1 MTDSP
6 PILVTSP
13 TTRSGTTLLQR
24 LITSSDN
31 GICYGEFCGRRIV
44 ELCDFAHK
52 ELLAVQGQK
61 ERQDYEWGNV
71 LSGNVDYW
79 MVGLDLPGEFASHAL
94 AGAVQF
100 YRQHYDEATRAIDKE
115 VWAAKVPKLA
125 FTDIVKT
132 ADLINDLK
140 CIYIYRNVYDVV
152 KSQKSKGWRSSR
164 KELTEV
170 CEEWLANTEV
180 IATLKRNRFE
190 NQPAMLHVIQ
200 YEDLTRN
207 TEEHISCMEAFA
219 GLRGIRSEVADTKVN
234 TWITK
239 SNTDFEPLISY
250 AKPRALSLD
259 ECRTIDRICGER
271 MRELYPD
278 LSMDDFVG
286 SA

>member
-1 MTDSP
+1 MTAS

-24 LITSSDN
+24 LITSSEN

-44 ELCDFAHK
+44 ELCAFAHR
-52 ELLAVQGQK
+52 ELVSVQSNK
-61 ERQDYEWGNV
+61 ERQDFEWNNI

-79 MVGLDLPGEFASHAL
+79 MVGLDLPGEFAGHAL

-100 YRQHYDEATRAIDKE
+100 YRQNYDEATRAIKKE

-125 FTDIVKT
+125 FKDVVKT

-152 KSQKSKGWRSSR
+152 KSQKSKGWLANQTKLADACR
-164 KELTEV
+164 
-170 CEEWLANTEV
+170 EWLANTEV

-190 NQPAMLHVIQ
+190 NLPAMLHVVQ

-207 TEEHISCMEAFA
+207 LADNIGRIEAFS
-219 GLRGIRSEVADTKVN
+219 GLRGIRPEVADTKVN
-234 TWITK
+234 TWIPT
-239 SNTDFEPLISY
+239 SNTDFQPQVSYKEPQ
-250 AKPRALSLD
+250 RLSVG
-259 ECRTIDRICGER
+259 ECRLIDKICGER
-271 MRELYPD
+271 MQELYPE
-278 LSMDDFVG
+278 LSMDDFVTAG
-286 SA
+286 